1 MANRQQRGNRE
12 AKKPK
17 KEKNPTLCALQ
28 NFNRRI
34 GHHNARH
41 NLAAALDR
49 ARHPLHCSRFRHTRT
64 GKAQIQAVQIEIQ
77 PLRGHGPELATQ
89 SARAHHVLSL
99 QTSAASPY
107 GLDSKVIS
115 TIHASIFANSAVLAG
130 TSR

>member
-1 MANRQQRGNRE
+1 VPEPAQRGDAPIAVDQNQ
-12 AKKPK
+12 
-17 KEKNPTLCALQ
+17 TLPALQ
-28 NFNRRI
+28 NLDRRI
-34 GHHNARH
+34 GHRNARD

-49 ARHPLHCSRFRHTRT
+49 ARNPLDRQRFRHTRT

-77 PLRGHGPELATQ
+77 AMRVHAPRLAPQ
-89 SARAHHVLSL
+89 SRRSYHVLSL

-107 GLDSKVIS
+107 GIDIKVIS